1 MAYRFT
7 RMCLLRNYQAGFQKQ
22 KAFPNIEDIY
32 TEFRGWQALLQK
44 PRKLWLAGGGN
55 EEHLAFEDQVR
66 VADGWICLSDAR
78 PAGGMAKIGLSDGGQ
93 SVALFHGDLRRSP
106 H

>member
-44 PRKLWLAGGGN
+44 PRKLWLAAGGN
-55 EEHLAFEDQVR
+55 QEHLAFED
-66 VADGWICLSDAR
+66 
-78 PAGGMAKIGLSDGGQ
+78 
-93 SVALFHGDLRRSP
+93 
-106 H
+106 

>member
-66 VADGWICLSDAR
+66 VADGWIRLSDAG
-78 PAGGMAKIGLSDGGQ
+78 PIGSMSKLGMSDG
-93 SVALFHGDLRRSP
+93 R
-106 H
+106 